1 MNRETLQK
9 YGRTVAAI
17 IFVVIVGLAVGAYVL
32 SNQRFYAP
40 SWVPLIGSDFYT
52 VEAELQTAQAVV
64 PGQGQTVN
72 VAGVKV
78 GDIGSVKLDDGRA
91 VVEMKIQRDHAPIYR
106 DATILLRPK
115 TGLKDMYLSLDPGTK
130 SAGEVPEGGRISV
143 ANTLPDVNPD
153 EVLASLDADTRDYL
167 RILLNAGA
175 EALDADGPAE
185 LRQVLKRFE
194 PTTRD
199 IERITKGLIDRRR
212 NIQRVVH
219 NFQELATELGASDSE
234 LAAFVDSSNANFE
247 AIANQD
253 ESLRAAVRLLPGTL
267 GQTGSTLR
275 SVDALADNLGPALEE
290 LRPGARALGPSLR
303 EARPFL
309 RTTTPVIRNEL
320 RPFARDVQPTVRDL
334 RRAAA
339 DLAVVTPRLTR
350 TVRVVNSLLNTIAYN
365 PPGPEE
371 GYLFWGSW
379 ANHLGPTIFGT
390 QDAHGPIRRGLILV
404 SCAGLGVLDQIKG
417 TTPSLNVLVQLL
429 NAPRQTDVCP
439 KGIQ

>member
-1 MNRETLQK
+1 VTRETVRK
-9 YGRTVAAI
+9 YAKTVVAMV
-17 IFVVIVGLAVGAYVL
+17 FVVVVGIAIGAYIL

-40 SWVPLIGSDFYT
+40 AWVPLIGADFYE

-64 PGQGQTVN
+64 PGQGQTIN
-72 VAGVKV
+72 IAGVKV
-78 GDIGSVKLDDGRA
+78 GDIGGVRLEDGRA
-91 VVEMKIQRDHAPIYR
+91 IVEMKIQPEHAPIYR
-106 DATILLRPK
+106 DANILLRPK
-115 TGLKDMYLSLDPGTK
+115 TGLNDMYLSLDPGTK
-130 SAGEVPEGGRISV
+130 AAGEVPDGGRVPVS
-143 ANTLPDVNPD
+143 NTLPNVQPD
-153 EVLASLDADTRDYL
+153 QVLASLDADTRDYL

-175 EALDADGPAE
+175 EALDADGPAQ

-199 IERITKGLIDRRR
+199 VERITAGLVDRRR

-219 NFQELATELGASDSE
+219 NFQELATELGRNDSQ
-234 LAAFVDSSNANFE
+234 LAAFVDSANANFE
-247 AIANQD
+247 AIARQ
-253 ESLRAAVRLLPGTL
+253 ETSLREAVRLLPGTL
-267 GQTGSTLR
+267 GQTATTLR
-275 SVDALADNLGPALEE
+275 SVDSLATDLGPALEA

-309 RTTTPVIRNEL
+309 RTTTPVIRDEL

-339 DLAVVTPRLTR
+339 DLAVVAPRLTR
-350 TVRVVNSLLNTIAYN
+350 SVRVVNSLLNTIAHN
-365 PPGPEE
+365 PPGREE
-371 GYLFWGSW
+371 GYLFWNSW
-379 ANHLGPTIFGT
+379 AAHAGATVFGT

-404 SCAGLGVLDQIKG
+404 SCAGLGVLDQIKQ

-439 KGIQ
+439 KAVP

>member
-1 MNRETLQK
+1 VNRETLQK